1 MSQRPKVSK
10 VKSLKDRSL
19 KVFEVGVWSG
29 RLSIMKLNSQCIAMG
44 QNNDKGRLRVAR
56 AAKKKPASRRKL
68 PLQLVSGSPLL
79 IL

>member
-1 MSQRPKVSK
+1 M
-10 VKSLKDRSL
+10 
-19 KVFEVGVWSG
+19 FEVGVWSG

-44 QNNDKGRLRVAR
+44 QNNDKGRLRVDR
-56 AAKKKPASRRKL
+56 AAKKPASRRKL